1 VLADKTLMSR
11 QEMERELNVLMEK
24 EKQQLMEVIKQK

>member
-1 VLADKTLMSR
+1 MLADKTLMSR

>member
-1 VLADKTLMSR
+1 MLAEKTLMSR

-24 EKQQLMEVIKQK
+24 EKQQLMQVIQQK